1 MRTLHY
7 IVEMEKKK
15 HTDEFDDMANNDLW
29 EKHYQILMEIW
40 M

>member
-7 IVEMEKKK
+7 IVEMEKK